1 MKIMKTRDYFLI
13 PAFLVAVLAIIISLL
28 MGVQYI
34 ASLILDF
41 RFTSIYSSI
50 FLSIG
55 IIIGFILLIPIS
67 IILESFALH
76 IGIKSKGIYFLIQI
90 IQFTLFLFFMDLLIS
105 NFSIVQFSDIAN
117 KFIYFTITYGFVYIL
132 AKIGD
137 LIKKSDEEI
146 QQVE

>member
-1 MKIMKTRDYFLI
+1 MKTRDYFLF
-13 PAFLVAVLAIIISLL
+13 PVFLVAVLAIIISLL
-28 MGVQYI
+28 MGVQYV

-55 IIIGFILLIPIS
+55 IIIGFIFLIPIS
-67 IILESFALH
+67 TILESFVLH
-76 IGIKSKGIYFLIQI
+76 IGMKNKGIYFLIQI
-90 IQFTLFLFFMDLLIS
+90 IQFFLFLFYMDLIVS
-105 NFSIVQFSDIAN
+105 YFSIVQFSDTAN

-146 QQVE
+146 QQVQ